1 VANSDL
7 SWLVLSVCVSA
18 YKRVRADNHE
28 ADTLNVDNNDDGD
41 GGGRV
46 QSLIVHPTDSA
57 TVTLTIDAAH
67 GVAADVAAVKGVR
80 ALAGEREAA
89 VPARQGP
96 PQHDAVLMYAHADD
110 ADGVRVGPLMQADGS
125 TVWQLLRVA
134 VGTPNSASG
143 IGAAARSNHQAS
155 QCVHHA
161 AAGSHRV
168 RSKQVRR
175 GRPCQH
181 PGAGALTHAVARV
194 CGGHGGC
201 GWCRR

>member
-1 VANSDL
+1 MGTLYARLQAN
-7 SWLVLSVCVSA
+7 
-18 YKRVRADNHE
+18 
-28 ADTLNVDNNDDGD
+28 
-41 GGGRV
+41 
-46 QSLIVHPTDSA
+46 
-57 TVTLTIDAAH
+57 
-67 GVAADVAAVKGVR
+67 
-80 ALAGEREAA
+80 
-89 VPARQGP
+89 ARQLFQRDKGHWMLLA
-96 PQHDAVLMYAHADD
+96 PQHDAVLLYAHADD
-110 ADGVRVGPLMQADGS
+110 ADGVRVGSLMQADGS

-168 RSKQVRR
+168 RSKPVRR

-201 GWCRR
+201 G